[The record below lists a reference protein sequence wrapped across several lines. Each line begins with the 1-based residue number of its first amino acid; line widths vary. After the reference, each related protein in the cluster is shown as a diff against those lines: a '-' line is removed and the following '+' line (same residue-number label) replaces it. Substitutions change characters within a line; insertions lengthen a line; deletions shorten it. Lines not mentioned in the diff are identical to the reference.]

1 MDFYYAVGKVVTKP
15 ITNFS
20 LKTIYYGVGD
30 FFINLVKKFS
40 HTQPST
46 GAGAAAG
53 VGGTSGKIASRIPF
67 GWFNYDLQV
76 ALVWFVIALI
86 VFAIFVTLRSKGKYD
101 ERREKSFEKN
111 RKALQHDHN
120 RPR

>member
-1 MDFYYAVGKVVTKP
+1 MDFYYIIK
-15 ITNFS
+15 S
-20 LKTIYYGVGD
+20 LTGIYYGVGD

-40 HTQPST
+40 KDQPAT

-53 VGGTSGKIASRIPF
+53 MGKTSGQIASRIPF
-67 GWFNYDLQV
+67 GWFTHDLQV
-76 ALVWFVIALI
+76 ALVWLIIALI
-86 VFAIFVTLRSKGKYD
+86 VFAIIVSVRSRKQYNK
-101 ERREKSFEKN
+101 RRQKSFEKN